1 MKKRQEEGCKLCS
14 TERGRYVY
22 SADHGRPMWPEQK
35 GCRDRLTND
44 DTHLAG
50 DVLIMKPFS
59 RQESFGKRLHL
70 GRFSGED
77 SVYRFLRILL
87 FLSQGLAEKY
97 KPSLLHQSRK
107 ILSSVPSSG
116 NGPSPSRL

>member
-1 MKKRQEEGCKLCS
+1 MCTQQ
-14 TERGRYVY
+14 TM
-22 SADHGRPMWPEQK
+22 GRPMWPEQK
-35 GCRDRLTND
+35 GCRDRLTKD

-50 DVLIMKPFS
+50 DALIMKPFS
-59 RQESFGKRLHL
+59 RQGSFGKRMHL

-77 SVYRFLRILL
+77 SVYCFLRILL

-116 NGPSPSRL
+116 NGLLPSRL